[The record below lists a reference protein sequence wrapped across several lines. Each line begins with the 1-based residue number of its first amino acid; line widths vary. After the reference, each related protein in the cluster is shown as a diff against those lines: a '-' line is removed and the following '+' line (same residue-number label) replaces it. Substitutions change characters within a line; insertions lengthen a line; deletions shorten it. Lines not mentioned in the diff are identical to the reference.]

1 MPVLGVERRGCLGG
15 GELGGSEP
23 VGKLGSA
30 RERARVV
37 NMFGLQKGKTP
48 DGPHALST
56 LSLLR
61 PLRQLTRLS
70 TPLSSLGM
78 SKCMAPLDIPHPQA
92 VRRWVA
98 ATAGPAPPDRDA
110 VGAVDGSRSSS
121 LQSTETESAIHHRAL
136 SRPLPSLKLSSSSVS

>member
-37 NMFGLQKGKTP
+37 KMFGLQKGKTP
-48 DGPHALST
+48 DGPRALPT
-56 LSLLR
+56 LRLLR

-78 SKCMAPLDIPHPQA
+78 SKCMAPLDIPHRQA
-92 VRRWVA
+92 A
-98 ATAGPAPPDRDA
+98 LPHTAGPAPADA
-110 VGAVDGSRSSS
+110 VGAVDGSRNSS
-121 LQSTETESAIHHRAL
+121 LH
-136 SRPLPSLKLSSSSVS
+136 